1 MVMFGEG
8 PDGKA
13 TKSNEL
19 KLENS
24 HNNFERASVRK
35 LYSNSL
41 PTLVGPCRL
50 HCSLPCD
57 QVDTFEV
64 EATIGDLKYIR
75 IGHDNTGPGPGWH
88 LQVIKLQSS
97 TLHGTPFDADV
108 KHCHLST
115 FSLIFSLCLSGGH
128 DLLPRDP

>member
-24 HNNFERASVRK
+24 HNNFERASVCEFSI
-35 LYSNSL
+35 LSALALAVFISPYL
-41 PTLVGPCRL
+41 PY
-50 HCSLPCD
+50 D

-88 LQVIKLQSS
+88 LQVYKLLIS
-97 TLHGTPFDADV
+97 TLN
-108 KHCHLST
+108 K
-115 FSLIFSLCLSGGH
+115 
-128 DLLPRDP
+128 